1 MYGLHNHMTFLNLD
15 IMLTTMDKNEMKK
28 GSNFKVGSSIVN
40 DFSKNHRQQ
49 QLKFP
54 KALRFLECPVYL
66 VLQIWYH
73 ILDFTQA
80 AKESRLPQQTPRFN
94 PIIVTSAQNI
104 PADHNAPTYLHIDG
118 ILPSVIRVWTLCPA
132 SNPTIQ
138 QPGQQGHQNS
148 HLCPSAHHLVY
159 NHEEFIHLP
168 DFTRNQPTI
177 YIAASPPNTNEAI
190 HEEDEQ
196 VMQNQPTRL
205 ISTKC
210 GPSAGSKNMSEQV
223 ITDST
228 LICCNT
234 SKYQIMGNSSTT
246 SPQAV
251 VSQPN
256 TKYPFK
262 VAVSDLKFYQLVS
275 SIFELSELSNLLNL
289 PDCCIQTECIRQ
301 LIGQIFTHEARQ
313 IEAWKL

>member
-1 MYGLHNHMTFLNLD
+1 R
-15 IMLTTMDKNEMKK
+15 KWKK
-28 GSNFKVGSSIVN
+28 EVGFEYEASWIGNFKVDSPIVN
-40 DFSKNHRQQ
+40 DFSRNHRQQ

-73 ILDFTQA
+73 ILDFTQV
-80 AKESRLPQQTPRFN
+80 AKESSLPQQTPRFN

-104 PADHNAPTYLHIDG
+104 PADHSAPTYLHIDG
-118 ILPSVIRVWTLCPA
+118 ILPSVIRFNCMHPQQVCLPFQPEVWTLCPA
-132 SNPTIQ
+132 FNPTIQ

-148 HLCPSAHHLVY
+148 HLCPSAHHLGY
-159 NHEEFIHLP
+159 NHGEFIHLP

-177 YIAASPPNTNEAI
+177 YIAASPQNTNEAI

-196 VMQNQPTRL
+196 VMQNQPTLL

-234 SKYQIMGNSSTT
+234 SKYQIMGNRSTT

-256 TKYPFK
+256 TKHPFK
-262 VAVSDLKFYQLVS
+262 IAVSDLKFYQLVS
-275 SIFELSELSNLLNL
+275 SIFELSELSSLLNL
-289 PDCCIQTECIRQ
+289 PDCCIQTECIQQ
-301 LIGQIFTHEARQ
+301 LIGQIFTHEARL
-313 IEAWKL
+313 I